1 TNSNLQNIYWH
12 GSKIEKSKIRLHDKF
27 GPSRS
32 LPDHLQGRLCAHLG
46 TITNTY
52 KMRGYG
58 LIAYIYE
65 VLLPEVSSNLFGI
78 SHLLNID
85 ICFDLQFYTRMERQE
100 VVSCTGSASSD
111 LAKPGDDR
119 FHDAVD
125 TDSDDNEGKY
135 CG

>member
-1 TNSNLQNIYWH
+1 
-12 GSKIEKSKIRLHDKF
+12 
-27 GPSRS
+27 
-32 LPDHLQGRLCAHLG
+32 
-46 TITNTY
+46 
-52 KMRGYG
+52 M
-58 LIAYIYE
+58 
-65 VLLPEVSSNLFGI
+65 SSNFFGI

-125 TDSDDNEGKY
+125 TDSDDNEGTCAAMY
-135 CG
+135 I